1 MAGSMKGKV
10 ALVTGGGEGIGRGTA
25 LAFAREGAA
34 VAVADIDAGLGEATV
49 RMIKQVGGEAVYVP
63 CDVTQSADVR
73 AMVENTVKSLG
84 RLDYAFN
91 NAGVQTNPLPI
102 ADYPEEWWH
111 RVVNTDLTGVWLC
124 MKYEIPQML
133 KQGKGAIVNTA
144 SVAGLIGTPG
154 ITAYT
159 AAKHGVIGLTKTVA
173 LEYATAGIRVNAVC
187 PGAIKTR
194 LVDRIIKE
202 TPEMEKFLMEAH
214 PVGRFGVVEEVA
226 GAVVWLCSDVA
237 SFVTGHSMVI
247 DGGMTAR

>member
-1 MAGSMKGKV
+1 MAAGMKGKV
-10 ALVTGGGEGIGRGTA
+10 ALVTGGGDGIGRGTA

-34 VAVADIDAGLGEATV
+34 VAVADIDAALGEATV
-49 RMIKQVGGEAVYVP
+49 HMIKEAGGEAVYVP
-63 CDVTQSADVR
+63 CDVTQSAEVQ

-91 NAGVQTNPLPI
+91 NAGIQTNPLPI
-102 ADYPEEWWH
+102 TDYPEEWWH
-111 RVVNTDLTGVWLC
+111 RVINTDLTGVWLC

-159 AAKHGVIGLTKTVA
+159 AAKHGVVGLTKTVA
-173 LEYATAGIRVNAVC
+173 LEFATAGIRVNAVC

-194 LVDRIIKE
+194 LVNQIVE
-202 TPEMEKFLMEAH
+202 EMPELGKFLKDAH
-214 PVGRFGVVEEVA
+214 PVGRFGMVEEVA
-226 GAVVWLCSDVA
+226 GAVVWLCSDAA

-247 DGGMTAR
+247 DGGLTAQ